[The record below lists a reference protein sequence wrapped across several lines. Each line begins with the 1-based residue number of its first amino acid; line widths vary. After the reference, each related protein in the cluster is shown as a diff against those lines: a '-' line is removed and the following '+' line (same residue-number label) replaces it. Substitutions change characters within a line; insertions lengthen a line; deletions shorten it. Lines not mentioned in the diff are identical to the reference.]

1 MPNPD
6 GPDVSVQGVS
16 GTSPLRM
23 AKNLVASIQKGNFS
37 HVLLQYT
44 AQMWGATR
52 FGSVAPEWFV
62 RTLMEAGT
70 PVSLFAH
77 ELYTRVDLRPDLFL
91 GALAMRVQLGAV
103 MKACENVFVTTES
116 RMRDLEQLFSGLEI
130 STKAHLI
137 RIAPNALPVP
147 HRSVPGRKHL
157 GVFSTPATTK
167 RFDVVLD
174 AFDEIRR
181 SHPEASLSLLGDIGK
196 TSDASTGGIRTRMAA
211 DLKTGRIRLPGKQS
225 LSQIAREIAELDVYL
240 FPMTTGAN
248 TRSGTLPLA
257 LGAGLPVIAVIGQET
272 DSLFV
277 DGDNII
283 FASAMKPGAFAHA
296 ALRVFS
302 DDSLRDRVS
311 KGARHLYDQ
320 HLSWE
325 RIGDAIARW
334 L

>member
-1 MPNPD
+1 M
-6 GPDVSVQGVS
+6 Q
-16 GTSPLRM
+16 
-23 AKNLVASIQKGNFS
+23 I
-37 HVLLQYT
+37 
-44 AQMWGATR
+44 
-52 FGSVAPEWFV
+52 
-62 RTLMEAGT
+62 
-70 PVSLFAH
+70 
-77 ELYTRVDLRPDLFL
+77 
-91 GALAMRVQLGAV
+91 
-103 MKACENVFVTTES
+103 
-116 RMRDLEQLFSGLEI
+116 
-130 STKAHLI
+130 
-137 RIAPNALPVP
+137 
-147 HRSVPGRKHL
+147 
-157 GVFSTPATTK
+157 STPATTK